1 MIAIQKYYKGTAS
14 ELLSYY
20 PTFYAG
26 IYEFVE
32 VQKAAA
38 LALDKVI
45 DAIQVSTDDSN
56 ILTASEK
63 IIAYYEKIIGISYSR
78 LRTVDERRRLVLAY
92 YNIFGKVSAT
102 KIKNAIKFYTGAD
115 VEIRFTKKDEQG
127 NYILE
132 IECVRGEIS
141 SLFLDDIALLCKK
154 IIPAHL
160 FFSFIVT
167 IKPKSDVYVGALPQ
181 INSHITIKSKE

>member
-102 KIKNAIKFYTGAD
+102 KIKNAIKFYT
-115 VEIRFTKKDEQG
+115 
-127 NYILE
+127 
-132 IECVRGEIS
+132 
-141 SLFLDDIALLCKK
+141 
-154 IIPAHL
+154 
-160 FFSFIVT
+160 
-167 IKPKSDVYVGALPQ
+167 IKPKSNVYVGALPQ

>member
-1 MIAIQKYYKGTAS
+1 MIAIQKHYKGTAN

-20 PTFYAG
+20 PTFYSSV
-26 IYEFVE
+26 YEFIE
-32 VQKAAA
+32 IQKAAA
-38 LALDKVI
+38 LILDRLI
-45 DAIQVSTDDSN
+45 DAFQVCTDDSN
-56 ILTASEK
+56 IITASEK
-63 IIAYYEKIIGISYSR
+63 IISYYEKIIGIGYSS
-78 LRTVDERRRLVLAY
+78 LRTIEERRRLVLAY

-132 IECVRGEIS
+132 IDCVRGEIS

-167 IKPKSDVYVGALPQ
+167 IVPQSNVYVGALPQ
-181 INSHITIKSKE
+181 INSNITIKSKE